1 MNEVKLTGES
11 KDIISENIYKL
22 KEIFPDI
29 FTEDK
34 IDFDRLK
41 SNLGEY
47 VDNSSEK
54 YNFTWPGKAQAIRES
69 QKQSSGTLRPFY
81 EDSKNWDNTKNL
93 YIEGDN
99 LEVLK
104 LLQKGYYN
112 KIRMVYI
119 DPPYNTGSDFVYS
132 DDYSDNLD
140 NYLKL
145 TNQISEDDDSNI
157 KLSTNAESDGR
168 FHTNWLNM
176 MYPRLKLVRNLLTD
190 DGVVFISIDDNEV
203 DNLKKL
209 CNDIFGELNFI
220 AQLPTVMNLK
230 GNNDQFAFAGTHEYT
245 LVYAKSYVDCK
256 INEFKLVGEDLD
268 DWSEDEFG
276 PYKKGANLKST
287 GINAPRSK
295 RPNLFFP
302 IFIEKKSGDSIKWSL
317 KPFKDC
323 DEIYPITDGK
333 EMSWRWSKDKFNNE
347 PYNVIVNRDGDKITI
362 YKKQRPAN
370 GKIPTKKPKSLFY
383 KPEYSSGSGTSEV
396 KKLFNHKVFDF
407 PKPVDLI
414 KDFVEIGSDDDSI
427 VLDLF
432 SGSSTLPHAIFKIN
446 SDYKTNRNFI
456 CIQLPEQL
464 SDSSEAFK
472 LGYKTI
478 CEIGKERIRKAGD
491 KFVEES
497 GHSNL
502 DIGFKVFKLDS
513 SNLEKWDPDYNNIQ
527 QSLTVDNI
535 KKDRTDEDLIYE
547 IMIKYGI
554 DLTLP
559 IEKQGNIYSIGFGAL
574 IVCLDNNITKKI
586 ANEILEIIEDASV
599 SRVVF
604 KDNGFVSDA
613 DKTNIKEIFKTNNID
628 EFITI

>member
-1 MNEVKLTGES
+1 MNEFKLTGES
-11 KDIISENIYKL
+11 KDIVSDNIDKL
-22 KEIFPDI
+22 RNIFPDI
-29 FTEDK
+29 FNEDK
-34 IDFDRLK
+34 IDFDKLRF
-41 SNLGEY
+41 NLGEY
-47 VDNSSEK
+47 IDDSSEK
-54 YNFTWPGKAQAIRES
+54 YSFTWPGKTQAIRES
-69 QKQSSGTLRPFY
+69 QKQSTGTLRPY
-81 EDSKNWDNTKNL
+81 KDESKDWDTTKNL

-145 TNQISEDDDSNI
+145 THQISEDEDSNI
-157 KLSTNAESDGR
+157 KWSTNVESDGR

-190 DGVVFISIDDNEV
+190 EGIVFISIDDNEV

-209 CNDIFGELNFI
+209 CNDIFGELNFV

-245 LVYAKSYVDCK
+245 LVYAKSYTECK
-256 INEFKLVGEDLD
+256 INEFKLVGDDLA

-276 PYKKGANLKST
+276 PYKRGANLKST

-302 IFIEKKSGDSIKWSL
+302 IYVEKKSGNSIKWSL
-317 KPFKDC
+317 KPFSDC

-333 EMSWRWSKDKFNNE
+333 EMSWRWSRDKFNNE
-347 PYNVIVNRDGDKITI
+347 PHNVIVNREKDKISI

-370 GKIPTKKPKSLFY
+370 GKIPTKKPKTLFY
-383 KPEYSSGSGTSEV
+383 KPEYSSGNGTSEV

-414 KDFVEIGSDDDSI
+414 KDFIEIGSDNDSI

-432 SGSSTLPHAIFKIN
+432 SGSSTLSHSIFKIN
-446 SDYKTNRNFI
+446 SEYETNKSFI
-456 CIQLPEQL
+456 CIQLPEEL
-464 SDSSEAFK
+464 DESSEAFK

-478 CEIGKERIRKAGD
+478 CEIGKERIRKSGD
-491 KFVEES
+491 KIVEES
-497 GHSNL
+497 GNSDL

-513 SNLEKWDPDYNNIQ
+513 SNLEKWNPDYNDVQ
-527 QSLTVDNI
+527 KSLTEDQI
-535 KKDRTDEDLIYE
+535 KTGRSNEDLVYE
-547 IMIKYGI
+547 IMLKYGI

-559 IEKQGNIYSIGFGAL
+559 LDEHDNIYSIGRGAL
-574 IVCLDNNITKKI
+574 IICLDDNITKDI
-586 ANEILEIIEDASV
+586 ANQILDIAKDSSIT
-599 SRVVF
+599 RVVF
-604 KDNGFVSDA
+604 KDSGFASDA
-613 DKTNIKEIFKTNNID
+613 DKTNIKEILKTNNIS

>member
-1 MNEVKLTGES
+1 MNEFKLTGES
-11 KDIISENIYKL
+11 KDIVSDNIDKL
-22 KEIFPDI
+22 RNIFPDI
-29 FTEDK
+29 FNEDK
-34 IDFDRLK
+34 IDFDKLRF
-41 SNLGEY
+41 NLGEY
-47 VDNSSEK
+47 IDDSSEK
-54 YNFTWPGKAQAIRES
+54 YSFTWPGKTQAIRES
-69 QKQSSGTLRPFY
+69 QKQSTGTLRPY
-81 EDSKNWDNTKNL
+81 KDESKDWDTTKNL

-145 TNQISEDDDSNI
+145 THQISEDEDSNI
-157 KLSTNAESDGR
+157 KWSTNVESDGR

-190 DGVVFISIDDNEV
+190 EGIVFISIDDNEV

-209 CNDIFGELNFI
+209 CNDIFGELNFV

-245 LVYAKSYVDCK
+245 LVYAKSYTECK
-256 INEFKLVGEDLD
+256 INEFKLVGDDLA

-276 PYKKGANLKST
+276 PYKRGANLKST

-302 IFIEKKSGDSIKWSL
+302 IYVEKKSGNSIKWSL
-317 KPFKDC
+317 KPFSDC

-333 EMSWRWSKDKFNNE
+333 EMSWRWSRDKFNNE
-347 PYNVIVNRDGDKITI
+347 PHNVIVNREKDKISI

-370 GKIPTKKPKSLFY
+370 GKIPTKKPKTLFY
-383 KPEYSSGSGTSEV
+383 KPEYSSGNGTSEV

-414 KDFVEIGSDDDSI
+414 KDFIEIGSDNDSI

-432 SGSSTLPHAIFKIN
+432 SGSSTLSHSIFKIN
-446 SDYKTNRNFI
+446 SEYETNKSFI
-456 CIQLPEQL
+456 CIQLPEEL
-464 SDSSEAFK
+464 DESSEAFK

-478 CEIGKERIRKAGD
+478 CEIGKERIRKSGD
-491 KFVEES
+491 KIVEES
-497 GHSNL
+497 GNSDL

-527 QSLTVDNI
+527 HSLTEDQI
-535 KKDRTDEDLIYE
+535 KTGRSNEDLVYE
-547 IMIKYGI
+547 IMLKYGI

-559 IEKQGNIYSIGFGAL
+559 LDEHDNIYSIGRGAL
-574 IVCLDNNITKKI
+574 IICLDDNITKDI
-586 ANEILEIIEDASV
+586 ANQILDIAKDSSIT
-599 SRVVF
+599 RVVF
-604 KDNGFVSDA
+604 KDSGFASDA
-613 DKTNIKEIFKTNNID
+613 DKTNIKEILKTNNIS

>member
-1 MNEVKLTGES
+1 MNEIKLTGES
-11 KDIISENIYKL
+11 KDIISENIFAL
-22 KEIFPDI
+22 KKIFPDI

-34 IDFDRLK
+34 IDFDKLK
-41 SNLGEY
+41 YELGEY
-47 VDNSSEK
+47 IDYSAEK
-54 YNFTWPGKAQAIRES
+54 YSFTWPGKSQAIRES
-69 QKQSSGTLRPFY
+69 QKQSTGTLRPVY
-81 EDSKNWDNTKNL
+81 EESKNWDITKNI

-112 KIRMVYI
+112 KIKMIYI

-145 TNQISEDDDSNI
+145 THQIDDDDSNSR
-157 KLSTNAESDGR
+157 LSTNVESDGR
-168 FHTNWLNM
+168 FHSNWLNM

-245 LVYAKSYVDCK
+245 IVYTKSYDDCK
-256 INEFKLVGEDLD
+256 INEFKLVGEDLAT
-268 DWSEDEFG
+268 WSEDEFG
-276 PYKKGANLKST
+276 PYKRGANLKST

-302 IFIEKKSGDSIKWSL
+302 IFIEKKSGKSIKWSL

-347 PYNVIVNRDGDKITI
+347 PHNVIVNREEDKISI

-383 KPEYSSGSGTSEV
+383 KPEYSSGNGTSEV

-414 KDFVEIGSDDDSI
+414 KDLIEIGSDDDSI
-427 VLDLF
+427 ILDLF
-432 SGSSTLPHAIFKIN
+432 AGSSTLSQAIFKIN
-446 SDYKTNRNFI
+446 SDYESNRSFI
-456 CIQLPEQL
+456 SIQLPEL
-464 SDSSEAFK
+464 LDESTDAFN
-472 LGYKTI
+472 LGYKNI
-478 CEIGKERIRKAGD
+478 CEIGKERIRRAGD
-491 KFVEES
+491 KIVEES
-497 GHSNL
+497 GNANL

-513 SNLEKWDPDYNNIQ
+513 SNLEKWDPDYNDIQ
-527 QSLTVDNI
+527 QSLLIDKI
-535 KKDRTDEDLIYE
+535 KTGRFNEDLVYE
-547 IMIKYGI
+547 IMLKSGI
-554 DLTLP
+554 DLTLS
-559 IEKQGNIYSIGFGAL
+559 IEKYNNVYSIGFGSL
-574 IVCLDNNITKKI
+574 VICLEDNITKEI
-586 ANEILEIIEDASV
+586 ANEILSISKDSYYTK
-599 SRVVF
+599 VVF
-604 KDNGFVSDA
+604 KDSGFASDA
-613 DKTNIKEIFKTNNID
+613 DKTNIKEILKTNNIS

>member
-1 MNEVKLTGES
+1 MNEIKLTGES
-11 KDIISENIYKL
+11 KDIISENIFAL
-22 KEIFPDI
+22 KKIFPDI

-34 IDFDRLK
+34 IDFDKLK
-41 SNLGEY
+41 YELGEY
-47 VDNSSEK
+47 IDYSAEK
-54 YNFTWPGKAQAIRES
+54 YSFTWPGKSQAIRES
-69 QKQSSGTLRPFY
+69 QKQSTGTLRPVY
-81 EDSKNWDNTKNL
+81 EESKNWDITKNI

-112 KIRMVYI
+112 KIKMIYI

-145 TNQISEDDDSNI
+145 THQIDDDDSNSR
-157 KLSTNAESDGR
+157 LSTNVESDGR
-168 FHTNWLNM
+168 FHSNWLNM

-245 LVYAKSYVDCK
+245 IVYAKSYDDCK
-256 INEFKLVGEDLD
+256 INEFKLVGEDLAT
-268 DWSEDEFG
+268 WSEDEFG
-276 PYKKGANLKST
+276 PYKRGANLKST

-302 IFIEKKSGDSIKWSL
+302 IFIEKKSGKSIKWSL

-347 PYNVIVNRDGDKITI
+347 PHNVIVNREEDKISI

-383 KPEYSSGSGTSEV
+383 KPEYSSGNGTSEV

-414 KDFVEIGSDDDSI
+414 KDLIEIGSDDDSI
-427 VLDLF
+427 ILDLF
-432 SGSSTLPHAIFKIN
+432 AGSSTLSQAIFKIN
-446 SDYKTNRNFI
+446 SDYESNRSFI
-456 CIQLPEQL
+456 SIQLPEL
-464 SDSSEAFK
+464 LDESTDAFN
-472 LGYKTI
+472 LGYKNI
-478 CEIGKERIRKAGD
+478 CEIGKERIRRAGD
-491 KFVEES
+491 KIVEES
-497 GHSNL
+497 GNANL

-513 SNLEKWDPDYNNIQ
+513 SNLEKWDPDYNDIQ
-527 QSLTVDNI
+527 QSLLIDKI
-535 KKDRTDEDLIYE
+535 KTGRFNEDLVYE
-547 IMIKYGI
+547 IMLKSGI
-554 DLTLP
+554 DLTLS
-559 IEKQGNIYSIGFGAL
+559 IEKYNNVYSIGFGSL
-574 IVCLDNNITKKI
+574 VICLEDNITKEI
-586 ANEILEIIEDASV
+586 ANEILSISKDSYYTK
-599 SRVVF
+599 VVF
-604 KDNGFVSDA
+604 KDSGFASDA
-613 DKTNIKEIFKTNNID
+613 DKTNIKEILKTNNIS

>member
-1 MNEVKLTGES
+1 MEEIELNGES
-11 KDIISENIYKL
+11 KDIVSDNISKL
-22 KEIFPDI
+22 KEIFPEVV
-29 FTEDK
+29 TEDK
-34 IDFDRLK
+34 IDFKKLELI
-41 SNLGEY
+41 LGE
-47 VDNSSEK
+47 DIDEGSEK
-54 YNFTWPGKAQAIRES
+54 YSFTWPGKTHAIRES
-69 QKQSSGTLRPFY
+69 QKQSTGTLRPCR
-81 EDSKNWDNTKNL
+81 EESKNWDTTKNL

-112 KIRMVYI
+112 KIKMIYI

-145 TNQISEDDDSNI
+145 THQIDDDDSNSR
-157 KLSTNAESDGR
+157 LSTNVESDGR
-168 FHTNWLNM
+168 FHSNWLNM

-245 LVYAKSYVDCK
+245 IVYAKSYDDCK
-256 INEFKLVGEDLD
+256 INEFKLVGEDLAT
-268 DWSEDEFG
+268 WSEDEFG
-276 PYKKGANLKST
+276 PYKRGANLKST

-302 IFIEKKSGDSIKWSL
+302 IFIEKKSGKSIKWSL

-347 PYNVIVNRDGDKITI
+347 PHNVIVNREEDKISI

-383 KPEYSSGSGTSEV
+383 KPEYSSGNGTSEV
-396 KKLFNHKVFDF
+396 KKLFDHKVFDF

-414 KDFVEIGSDDDSI
+414 KDLIEIGSDDNSI
-427 VLDLF
+427 ILDLF
-432 SGSSTLPHAIFKIN
+432 AGSSTLSQAIFKIN
-446 SDYKTNRNFI
+446 SDYESNRSFI
-456 CIQLPEQL
+456 SIQLPEL
-464 SDSSEAFK
+464 LDESTEAFN
-472 LGYKTI
+472 LGYKNI
-478 CEIGKERIRKAGD
+478 CEIGKERIRRAGD
-491 KFVEES
+491 KIVEES
-497 GHSNL
+497 GNANL

-513 SNLEKWDPDYNNIQ
+513 SNLEKWDPDYNDIQ
-527 QSLTVDNI
+527 QSLLIDKI
-535 KKDRTDEDLIYE
+535 KTGRFNEDLVYE
-547 IMIKYGI
+547 IMLKSGI

-559 IEKQGNIYSIGFGAL
+559 IEKYNNVYSIGFGSL
-574 IVCLDNNITKKI
+574 IICLEDNITKEI
-586 ANEILEIIEDASV
+586 ANEILSISKDSYYTK
-599 SRVVF
+599 VVF
-604 KDNGFVSDA
+604 KDSGFASDA
-613 DKTNIKEIFKTNNID
+613 DKTNIKEILKTNNIS